1 MYFLFTSYV
10 FREQDINKS
19 KLFDDV
25 FNHFEHM
32 LDSNFTSVPNYPPY
46 NIIKKGET
54 YFIEIAMAGF
64 KKSDIDIQV
73 EDNTLTISANYLGRE
88 NDVEFIHK
96 GISER
101 EFYKSFAL
109 AEYVEVKKAKIVDGI
124 LVIELE
130 KNIPE
135 EQKPKKI
142 KISS

>member
-1 MYFLFTSYV
+1 MTNIKAFGQFSPFSVGFDEMFNTLQTAS
-10 FREQDINKS
+10 ISKS
-19 KLFDDV
+19 
-25 FNHFEHM
+25 
-32 LDSNFTSVPNYPPY
+32 TYPPY

-54 YFIEIAMAGF
+54 YLIQIAMAGF
-64 KKSDIDIQV
+64 KKSDIDIEV
-73 EDNTLTISANYLGRE
+73 KDNTLIVSAQHE
-88 NDVEFIHK
+88 NIEDNVEFIHK

-109 AEYVEVKKAKIVDGI
+109 ADFVEVQDAVIIDGI

-142 KISS
+142 NIS